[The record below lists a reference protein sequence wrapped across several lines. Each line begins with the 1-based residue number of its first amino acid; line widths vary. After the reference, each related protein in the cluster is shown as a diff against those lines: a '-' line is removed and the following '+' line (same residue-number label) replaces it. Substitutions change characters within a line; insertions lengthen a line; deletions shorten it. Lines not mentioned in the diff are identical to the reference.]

1 MDGDRGAPSR
11 YEVSFSTTHHHH
23 PHHPPITILHDMGFA
38 AHHFDQDQNHQG
50 LSFLLPSS
58 HHHPHHN
65 SHVVSLPFD
74 VISGATISPA
84 STAAIATTATSN
96 VDTVGIRSGND
107 NIDVAS
113 TNKAS
118 WNNVDQVSR
127 IIWIQKL
134 LARRTAPLVEELSR
148 EKQGE
153 GEEEAKRT
161 KVLLPNSKRH
171 RRTR

>member
-11 YEVSFSTTHHHH
+11 SSCYEVSFSTTPHHHNH
-23 PHHPPITILHDMGFA
+23 PHHHPPITILDMGFA
-38 AHHFDQDQNHQG
+38 HHFDHHEDQNHHHQG

-74 VISGATISPA
+74 ALSG
-84 STAAIATTATSN
+84 ATTATSN

-118 WNNVDQVSR
+118 WNNVDQE
-127 IIWIQKL
+127 
-134 LARRTAPLVEELSR
+134 VEERISR
-148 EKQGE
+148 EKQSE

-161 KVLLPNSKRH
+161 KVLLPNSKRY
-171 RRTR
+171 RRSR